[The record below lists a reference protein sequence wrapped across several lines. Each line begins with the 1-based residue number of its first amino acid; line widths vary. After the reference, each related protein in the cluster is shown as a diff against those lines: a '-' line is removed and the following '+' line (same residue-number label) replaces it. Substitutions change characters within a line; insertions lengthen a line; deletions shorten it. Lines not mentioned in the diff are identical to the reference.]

1 MKFPDLHVLII
12 TAGVLLMS
20 LPFGGFPAALVV
32 AAMPQGII
40 LTRLVTGRRFD
51 KNAVHYLLM
60 NEAVVALAVTVR
72 LTVAAPS

>member
-1 MKFPDLHVLII
+1 
-12 TAGVLLMS
+12 
-20 LPFGGFPAALVV
+20 
-32 AAMPQGII
+32 MPQGII